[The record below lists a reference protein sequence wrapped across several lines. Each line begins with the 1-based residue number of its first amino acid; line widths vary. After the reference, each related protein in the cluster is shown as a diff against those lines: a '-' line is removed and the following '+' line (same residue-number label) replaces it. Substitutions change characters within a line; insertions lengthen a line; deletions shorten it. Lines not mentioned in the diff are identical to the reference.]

1 MSSVTVKVNQISR
14 YRKSAVDCKLP
25 TPRFYYKMNAGRPRR
40 DGPRG
45 YCQAVRLL
53 TAVQPKK
60 HQRSDRILIS
70 FENSRRFRKDTDM
83 LF

>member
-1 MSSVTVKVNQISR
+1 MCSPIHTVSTGRDTI
-14 YRKSAVDCKLP
+14 KSTRSLHASDLD
-25 TPRFYYKMNAGRPRR
+25 KMNAGRPRR